1 MVTFHIVL
9 KVRYFLHGIE
19 AHVPCSMSKEVAGL
33 AGRHSWE
40 ILGDD
45 WRVVFCGLGVLT

>member
-1 MVTFHIVL
+1 
-9 KVRYFLHGIE
+9 
-19 AHVPCSMSKEVAGL
+19 MSKEVAGL

-45 WRVVFCGLGVLT
+45 WRVVFCGLGVFTVAKEKVRGE